1 MKFIVLIRHSK
12 TVFYRILNRGW
23 LPWLGATTENS
34 SFELN
39 RSLLSRL
46 SVYMLEPLNA
56 VELAEILQ
64 RALAHENLE
73 AMDEGAQLS
82 VINASGGDARRL
94 ISPLIGV

>member
-1 MKFIVLIRHSK
+1 
-12 TVFYRILNRGW
+12 
-23 LPWLGATTENS
+23 
-34 SFELN
+34 
-39 RSLLSRL
+39 
-46 SVYMLEPLNA
+46 MLESLNA